1 VTRLA
6 GEKTVWNRIHEVVHQ
21 SAEQGLITH
30 EEAHSLMNKV
40 TRAFLELL
48 EDGAF
53 PDERAH

>member
-1 VTRLA
+1 
-6 GEKTVWNRIHEVVHQ
+6 VVHQ

-30 EEAHSLMNKV
+30 EEAHSLMDKV